1 MLVIPMSKP
10 SFKSLESYATG
21 VLLEA
26 HAIVECEH
34 HGYMK
39 DRADPHAWDRARDA
53 AARQRFGNTS
63 KDERLKALDEIMRS
77 IGDTCPDCR

>member
-1 MLVIPMSKP
+1 MSKP
-10 SFKSLESYATG
+10 QFQTLEGYATA
-21 VLLEA
+21 LLLDA

-39 DRADPHAWDRARDA
+39 DRTDPHAWDRAREA
-53 AARQRFGNTS
+53 ATKQRYRHTS
-63 KDERLKALDEIMRS
+63 KNERLKAIDEIMHS